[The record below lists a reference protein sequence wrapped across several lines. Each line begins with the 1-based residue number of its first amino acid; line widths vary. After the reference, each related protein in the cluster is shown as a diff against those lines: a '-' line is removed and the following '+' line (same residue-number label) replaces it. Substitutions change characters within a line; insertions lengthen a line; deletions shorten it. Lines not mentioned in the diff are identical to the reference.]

1 MQIIPLQSDPSQ
13 TLTVNLNGQNCSINV
28 YQRLFGLFLDLY
40 QDGSLVIGGQICQN
54 LNRIVRSSYLGFQGD
69 LAFIDTQGTDDPIYS
84 GLGAQFQLL
93 YLSPYDV
100 TIAQEEWQTYVDS
113 IVLIPPLMIFDA
125 TSVFSAQ

>member
-13 TLTVNLNGQNCSINV
+13 ILVVTLNNQNCSINV

-54 LNRIVRSSYLGFQGD
+54 LNRIVRSEYLGFQGD
-69 LAFIDTQGTDDPIYS
+69 LAFIDTQGADDPIYS

-100 TIAQEEWQTYVDS
+100 TVAQEAWQAYVDS

>member
-69 LAFIDTQGTDDPIYS
+69 LAFIDTQGADDPIYS
-84 GLGAQFQLL
+84 GIGTQFQLL
-93 YLSPYDV
+93 YLSPYDTTV
-100 TIAQEEWQTYVDS
+100 SQEAWHAYVDL
-113 IVLIPPLMIFDA
+113 IALIPPLMIFDA
-125 TSVFSAQ
+125 TSVSNAQ